1 MPRDDV
7 QLLTKICH
15 FYYNEDLTQSQ
26 IAERLGITRQMVSRL
41 LQRAKQEGLVQI
53 QINSPATSLADLEYK
68 LEEKYGLAKA
78 IVIKNDYISLDN
90 MKQKLGMAAAEYL
103 KKQLAPGLKIGVGWG
118 TTLYAMAESFN
129 KSIRSAYNDIKV
141 IQLMGG
147 LNNVTT
153 NFLAQDI
160 VRLIADSITAQEY
173 YLHAPCIVDSRQV
186 RDTFINEGIIKEV
199 IDLYNDLDIVFIG
212 IGVPDEDA
220 LVVKCGSI
228 DAGEIKKLHQA
239 GAVGEIC
246 LHYYNAQ
253 GEFLNE
259 RIVDRVIGISVEHL
273 QKARKLVAVG
283 GGESKKESVQGVLKS
298 GLLNVLI
305 TDESVARYVI

>member
-53 QINSPATSLADLEYK
+53 QINSPATPLADLECR
-68 LEEKYGLAKA
+68 LEEKYGLSKA

-90 MKQKLGMAAAEYL
+90 MKQKLGLAAASYL
-103 KKQLAPGLKIGVGWG
+103 CQQLTPGLKIGVGWG
-118 TTLYAMAESFN
+118 TTLYAMAECFN
-129 KSIRSAYNDIKV
+129 KTNKSAYSDIKV

-147 LNNVTT
+147 LNNITT

-160 VRLIADSITAQEY
+160 VRLIADCLGAQEF
-173 YLHAPCIVDSRQV
+173 YLHAPCIVETQGV

-212 IGVPDEDA
+212 VGIADEDA
-220 LVVKCGSI
+220 LIVKCGSI
-228 DAGEIKKLHQA
+228 EVEEINQLRKA
-239 GAVGEIC
+239 GAIGEIC
-246 LHYYNAQ
+246 LRYYNAR
-253 GEFLNE
+253 GEFLNDGIME
-259 RIVDRVIGISVEHL
+259 RVIGISIEHL
-273 QKARKLVAVG
+273 RKAGKVVAVG
-283 GGESKKESVQGVLKS
+283 GGESKKEAILGVLKS
-298 GLLNVLI
+298 GILNVLI
-305 TDESVARYVI
+305 TDESVARYVV